1 MDTSDSLRLPPAG
14 PPQAGESSA
23 STIRIDPAA
32 SAALAA
38 AVRSARQDL
47 KPESAAAPPRD
58 PGARHRLAKSALPV
72 QAAAALLLVG
82 VGWAASYTGTLGT
95 RDAIR
100 HMEAETARSQEILAR
115 LTEDL
120 AALKST
126 MAAARDVEHTSSVA
140 ASGQAKLAEKI
151 DRLSAAIQDPSK
163 KLTLLEDRL
172 NRMEGQIMASLNNLA
187 AAKAAVPP
195 AATPA
200 AATAPQE
207 SAPAVQAVKAEPVEG
222 WVLREVYNGSALVE
236 GRNRKLYEVMPGNVI
251 PGVGRVEAIERRGTR
266 WVVVTDK
273 GFIGTYR

>member
-47 KPESAAAPPRD
+47 KPESAAVPPKSAD
-58 PGARHRLAKSALPV
+58 ARPRLARSALPA
-72 QAAAALLLVG
+72 QAAAALLLIG

-100 HMEAETARSQEILAR
+100 HMEAEAARSQEILAR

-126 MAAARDVEHTSSVA
+126 MAAVRDVEHTSSVA

-151 DRLSAAIQDPSK
+151 DRLSAAIQDPGK
-163 KLTLLEDRL
+163 KLTSLEDRL
-172 NRMEGQIMASLNNLA
+172 NRMEGQIMTSLNNLA
-187 AAKAAVPP
+187 AAKAVVPP
-195 AATPA
+195 AATP

-236 GRNRKLYEVMPGNVI
+236 GRNRRLYEVMPGNVI